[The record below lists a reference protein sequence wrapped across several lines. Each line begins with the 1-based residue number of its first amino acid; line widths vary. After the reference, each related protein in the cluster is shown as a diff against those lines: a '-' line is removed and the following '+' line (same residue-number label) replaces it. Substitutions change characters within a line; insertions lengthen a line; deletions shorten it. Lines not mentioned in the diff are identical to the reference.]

1 MDCMQDAVTVA
12 EQGLLAPENG
22 QGRGLATS
30 QAVERLRELILDG
43 VLAPGARISERMVQE
58 THGISRTPLREAL
71 KLLAMEGLVEIMP
84 NRGAAV
90 ARLSADDLRAA
101 YELLAALDGAAG
113 ELACA
118 RASQEAI
125 NVIAGLHARMVA
137 CFNERDRAGYF
148 RLNKA
153 IHLAIVDAAG
163 NPAMSR
169 VYRAESA
176 RVDRYRYAGNRDVA
190 NWARSIRQHE
200 QMLDALAQR
209 QGSLLR
215 ETLVAHR
222 QSGWKLAM
230 QVFESEQAG
239 QVAAAPR

>member
-1 MDCMQDAVTVA
+1 MDCMQGADPGSGNGT
-12 EQGLLAPENG
+12 ENG
-22 QGRGLATS
+22 LGRGLATP
-30 QAVERLRELILDG
+30 QAVERLRDLILDG
-43 VLAPGARISERMVQE
+43 ALAPGARISERMVQE
-58 THGISRTPLREAL
+58 TYGISRTPLREAL

-113 ELACA
+113 ELACE
-118 RASQEAI
+118 RASFPEIEAI
-125 NVIAGLHARMVA
+125 AGMHARMVER
-137 CFNERDRAGYF
+137 FEQRDRAGYF

-176 RVDRYRYAGNRDVA
+176 RVDRYRYAGNRDVS

-200 QMLDALAQR
+200 QMLDALVQR
-209 QGSLLR
+209 QGALLR

-230 QVFESEQAG
+230 QVFEAEQAG
-239 QVAAAPR
+239 LPA